1 MGINRTGG
9 CIKKIGKP
17 RSGVQDVSQEE
28 IGEKRAVTDRK
39 REGSRWRRN
48 AAGTEG
54 GKRTTQWRSKH
65 EVWIIPVNNLLNA
78 LLIVPL
84 V

>member
-39 REGSRWRRN
+39 REGSRWHRN

-54 GKRTTQWRSKH
+54 GKRTTKPGRKKGGKRRSSLFPI
-65 EVWIIPVNNLLNA
+65 WGSNP
-78 LLIVPL
+78 
-84 V
+84 

>member
-17 RSGVQDVSQEE
+17 RSGVQEE
-28 IGEKRAVTDRK
+28 MGEKRAVTDRK
-39 REGSRWRRN
+39 REGSRWHRN

-54 GKRTTQWRSKH
+54 GKRTTKPGRKIGGNG
-65 EVWIIPVNNLLNA
+65 EVPFFPIWGSNP
-78 LLIVPL
+78 
-84 V
+84 